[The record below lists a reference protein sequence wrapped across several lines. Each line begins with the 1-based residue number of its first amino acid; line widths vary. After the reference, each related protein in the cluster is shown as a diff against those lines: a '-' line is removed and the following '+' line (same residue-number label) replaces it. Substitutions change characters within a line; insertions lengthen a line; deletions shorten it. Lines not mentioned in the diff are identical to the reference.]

1 MDGYSKLR
9 RGRLPLPG
17 QIYLVTFTTAS
28 RHSLFQDSA
37 AARCACRAIT
47 DPRLWYQSRLLA
59 WVLMPDHWH
68 GLIEVGGLDHLS
80 MVVQRLKTN
89 SARRLRMEH
98 PMIARVWEKGF
109 HDRAL
114 RGEAT
119 LKPAARYLVGNPL
132 RAGLAEQIG
141 DYPYWNSIWL

>member
-1 MDGYSKLR
+1 
-9 RGRLPLPG
+9 
-17 QIYLVTFTTAS
+17 
-28 RHSLFQDSA
+28 
-37 AARCACRAIT
+37 
-47 DPRLWYQSRLLA
+47 
-59 WVLMPDHWH
+59 
-68 GLIEVGGLDHLS
+68 
-80 MVVQRLKTN
+80 
-89 SARRLRMEH
+89 
-98 PMIARVWEKGF
+98 MIARVWEKGF